1 MFIKLGFSIR
11 FIRSELAEG
20 IRNICIIYF
29 INESQDWSRI
39 GEVYEIEKV
48 DKQPRVMWQN
58 KLYSSEC
65 DALKKIKCCT

>member
-48 DKQPRVMWQN
+48 DKQPRVM
-58 KLYSSEC
+58 
-65 DALKKIKCCT
+65 